1 MMDALLRQATELR
14 KELGNLP
21 SEPDKY
27 PPSSPMGSI
36 SKRYIDVAH
45 ALDLL
50 LGAEK
55 ELVDKHKEGE
65 WATKTVDGRTGCE
78 IVHLLEPLKKLL
90 QKRGEGMPQQKH

>member
-1 MMDALLRQATELR
+1 
-14 KELGNLP
+14 
-21 SEPDKY
+21 
-27 PPSSPMGSI
+27 MGSI